1 MKQLISKILIVI
13 LAVTTWGCGSG
24 NKSKQVKEYKYT
36 EEKVAVNDSIDRKV
50 GSWIKEGMICYGIVI
65 SLDPKGNPSKVKEI
79 EAKVISIQPD
89 LIKMKSMEDVVIAP
103 IQGCTKV
110 GMKKGEMWDEK
121 EGDLFRTRE
130 EAVKYIETKYPDHQF
145 LIE

>member
-1 MKQLISKILIVI
+1 
-13 LAVTTWGCGSG
+13 
-24 NKSKQVKEYKYT
+24 
-36 EEKVAVNDSIDRKV
+36 
-50 GSWIKEGMICYGIVI
+50 
-65 SLDPKGNPSKVKEI
+65 
-79 EAKVISIQPD
+79 
-89 LIKMKSMEDVVIAP
+89 MEDVVIAP

-130 EAVKYIETKYPDHQF
+130 EAVKYIETKYSDHQF